1 MASQKIQIPSLAQLG
16 VIRDAAPHILPPNA
30 FSDGQNIRFVNE
42 GVEKRKGTAKIFADT
57 SSTDEIISISYFP
70 DPSEDR
76 YIRVIRDTSFN
87 PNRIKLESVAAN
99 GTITDLTLNT
109 NATSFLEFVNTSDSD
124 FQTNIV
130 AGGYALIV
138 NNGFHTPH
146 VIESSLNTAVE
157 IPNWN
162 YDIPTDGHVS
172 CKVIKSFKDVLIA
185 GNLTKYGT
193 VTTDGNGDITA
204 ITADANITRLPSAI
218 RVSSIASPGEIP
230 QLWDPSASGSK
241 PADEFEL
248 SSTAPIQDI
257 LELQG
262 TAIVYTSDSI
272 HSIQIDSRNNINVQN
287 ITKSQGLL
295 STGLVSEFEGK
306 HLVVGSDDIYTF
318 AGSSSSIQT
327 VAENRIKEYF
337 FDNLNPGY
345 IDNAFTATDKMTSEV
360 KIFFPNKESFDGKCN
375 EYLAWNYK
383 SNTWTI
389 NTCESVVDSTVGP
402 ITGGGLPSSTVTFGG
417 VGNAA
422 ATGQPEIQRI
432 TVDLGT
438 GNTLSSPTNQTESLT
453 YTGSNSA
460 TYLATKATI
469 GIPDDIIPTNQEK
482 LEYTVES
489 DVSTGGV
496 KVDFTTVSS
505 NQDTTVPRTQLAVD
519 VDYDFTT
526 TAIDAVDSSKSGNQ
540 FLTSA
545 SGSRMSWYGTGDL
558 LNSTN
563 YYLYASVAN
572 STTLFTPANN
582 KTMVLQLSS
591 NSFNNSTLNRYKI
604 ITNRNG
610 AITTASVTS
619 LPASF
624 THANGDRIV
633 VNSISGPGANA
644 GNRSFRQVTTNFKTE
659 TIVSGTATVRY
670 WTSAD
675 IDSFDNS
682 VDYTLSGVRT
692 GDSTNFSV
700 ALVTSKLINSNGT
713 LSTSVSYP
721 TSTLPNFTLSGG
733 VISYP
738 VNGVGD
744 ATDLDNKPEI
754 DLNVSVVNTIL
765 SYSPAGNNATNINL
779 TTPSISSGAEYVE
792 INSTQSE
799 IRITSAF
806 NSSDPTTFAVFRF
819 NTPST
824 TPVSYVLDS
833 ADIVSGTLS
842 FPFSTTDTNGVA
854 LTLELGNKLIRNT
867 QEKSGFIGTYSS
879 VSYNVTKQHTDFKL
893 INNGSSS
900 NPEHLEFNTAKVSAN
915 GFTEQGTLNFSQ
927 SVTLEVAGNVSASQW
942 TATLGEAA
950 TFSFSD
956 DNGQLISN
964 FALTPQE
971 TNSSAIATEV
981 VTAINNL
988 NHVSYT
994 ASSVGSVITV
1004 KNKVSASTN
1013 PVLSFIEN
1021 DGFGLQKEFLTSPLS
1036 DRTSNS
1042 SYDDRIHW
1050 AVYENGANSDFI
1062 AFQRYTGATGTTDI
1076 SLRRYSHFSLLSS
1089 NISGFINLN
1098 DYTEIQYAGGGFPFP
1113 ATIGDF
1119 TYSLSNDLIERG
1131 ALAYAVGT
1139 APNRLLYYKV
1149 KFRSNVDAGSS
1160 TETAPGT
1167 TFPIYNYTIDD
1178 GVNSALTSSYS
1189 PSNATDSSTT
1199 VAEGLRDS
1207 VISYFNSNKQSNQN
1221 AWNSETTVSNNN
1233 KTYGVID
1240 LNNET
1245 TLDEFV
1251 ISIATNANPDAPN
1264 SAAVLTG
1271 ANISGSQT
1279 GNVLRLFEPNNT
1291 TPVLDVLLSSN
1302 ETTSSIAQRIVD
1314 TVNNNVQSPVNYSAT
1329 NNTSSTRV
1337 DIVGSAVNTSSRWTT
1352 QYLAANNGAAAD
1364 GDFLISANATVTTQG
1379 KAYAVKLNVFE
1390 PRSQT
1395 TAVLPLT
1402 QTNNATIASEI
1413 VSLINA
1419 SSSVFSPNWLA
1430 EIDTGNTNV
1439 VKLTFKSNDYVL
1451 PANYPTARD
1460 VDYAGPNGYDGRA
1473 IYVSEVVYD
1482 TETIDNS
1489 ATIAE
1494 GSSGLTMA
1502 TQLSQIS
1509 GVEFQRGQPDIV
1521 GTKVKLIFENQNFL
1535 SQPSALSATPAQMG
1549 LAFTDMINADVPK
1562 LNATNNADGTV
1573 TISSND
1579 LTSNSLVFTVG
1590 FDETSDVNSID
1601 KADRSAPENWPTA
1614 SIAVT
1619 SLEQDSERPWSTSS
1633 FNDRQQY
1640 LVTASNHVTLGSNIG
1655 YAFNSCKLPSLISTG
1670 TAYDSFIE
1678 RTHLTVGDFSNI
1690 KQFNYLQA
1698 LVTQGDLGVCV
1709 NTINSPGETVSQLRT
1724 QSKKPF
1730 HIQEEY
1736 KIDIRKPASANSEK
1750 VYSSGRLVNVCFTDL
1765 VGEFNG
1771 IQYVGKTPWRLSG
1784 YGFDFTV
1791 RESRSESKD

>member
-57 SSTDEIISISYFP
+57 SSTNEIISISYFP
-70 DPSEDR
+70 DPTEDR
-76 YIRVIRDTSFN
+76 YIRIIRDTSFN
-87 PNRIKLESVAAN
+87 PNRIKLESVN
-99 GTITDLTLNT
+99 SSGTVTELTLNT
-109 NATSFLEFVNTSDSD
+109 NATSFLEFINTSDSD
-124 FQTNIV
+124 FQTDIV
-130 AGGYALIV
+130 AGGYALIA

-162 YDIPTDGHVS
+162 YNIATDGHVA

-193 VTTDGNGDITA
+193 VTTDSSGNITA
-204 ITADANITRLPSAI
+204 ITPNANITRLPSAI
-218 RVSSIASPGEIP
+218 RISSIASPGEIP

-262 TAIVYTSDSI
+262 TAIVYTSNSI
-272 HSIQIDSRNNINVQN
+272 HSIQIDSRNNVNVQN

-295 STGLVSEFEGK
+295 STGLVAEFEGK

-318 AGSSSSIQT
+318 SGSSSSIQT
-327 VAENRIKEYF
+327 VAENRIKDYF
-337 FDNLNPGY
+337 FNNLNPGY
-345 IDNAFTATDKMTSEV
+345 IDNCFVATDKMTAEV
-360 KIFFPNKESFDGKCN
+360 KIFFPNKESFSGKCN

-383 SNTWTI
+383 NNTWTI
-389 NTCESVVDSTVGP
+389 NTCESVVDSTLGP

-422 ATGQPEIQRI
+422 ATGQPEIQKI

-438 GNTLSSPTNQTESLT
+438 GNTLSAPTNQVESLS

-469 GIPDDIIPTNQEK
+469 GISDDIIPTNQEK
-482 LEYTVES
+482 LEYTFES
-489 DVSTGGV
+489 QASTGGV
-496 KVDFTTVSS
+496 KTQFTTVSD
-505 NQDTTVPRTQLAVD
+505 NQDTTIPRTQLAVD

-526 TAIDAVDSSKSGNQ
+526 TAIDAVTSKSA
-540 FLTSA
+540 TSFSTSS
-545 SGSRMSWYGTGDL
+545 SGSNIYLWSSGITDIITSTRYDFVSNTTGL
-558 LNSTN
+558 L
-563 YYLYASVAN
+563 
-572 STTLFTPANN
+572 TPANN
-582 KTMVLQLSS
+582 QTIILQVIGS
-591 NSFNNSTLNRYKI
+591 SFNDNTINKYKI
-604 ITNRNG
+604 FVNRDG
-610 AITTASVTS
+610 VTS
-619 LPASF
+619 TAFVSSFPASF
-624 THANGDRIV
+624 THYNGTRIV
-633 VNSISGPGANA
+633 INS
-644 GNRSFRQVTTNFKTE
+644 
-659 TIVSGTATVRY
+659 VSGAGTLASNRFFQRIETALKNVTVTNGTASARY
-670 WTSAD
+670 WLNAD
-675 IDSFDNS
+675 IDYFDSN
-682 VDYTLSGVRT
+682 VDYTLSGIRT

-700 ALVTSKLINSNGT
+700 AGVTSELINSNGT
-713 LSTSVSYP
+713 LSENVALP
-721 TSTLPNFTLSGG
+721 TSTVPNFTLSGS
-733 VISYP
+733 VVSYP
-738 VNGVGD
+738 VSGVGD

-765 SYSPAGNNATNINL
+765 SYSPTGNNATNINL
-779 TTPSISSGAEYVE
+779 STPSISSGVEYVE

-915 GFTEQGTLNFSQ
+915 GFIEQGTLNFSQ
-927 SVTLEVAGNVSASQW
+927 SVTLEVAGNASTSQW

-956 DNGQLISN
+956 DNGQLISD

-971 TNSSAIATEV
+971 TNISAIATEV

-1036 DRTSNS
+1036 EVSSNNNF
-1042 SYDDRIHW
+1042 DDRIYW
-1050 AVYENGANSDFI
+1050 YVRENGGTNDQI
-1062 AFQRYTGATGTTDI
+1062 RFQQYVGASGTTVAADI
-1076 SLRRYSHFSLLSS
+1076 RSSSFNLPSS
-1089 NISGFINLN
+1089 NVSGFVNFN
-1098 DYTEIQYAGGGFPFP
+1098 DYTEIQSFGGGFPFP
-1113 ATIGDF
+1113 TTIGDF
-1119 TYSLSNDLIERG
+1119 TYSFSNDLIERG
-1131 ALAYAVGT
+1131 ALAYTVGT
-1139 APNRLLYYKV
+1139 APNRAFYYKV
-1149 KFRSNVDAGSS
+1149 KFRSNLTAGSS
-1160 TETAPGT
+1160 TRTAPGT

-1199 VAEGLRDS
+1199 VAEGLRNS

-1251 ISIATNANPDAPN
+1251 ISIATNANPDATN

-1329 NNTSSTRV
+1329 NNTSSTRI

-1352 QYLAANNGAAAD
+1352 QYLAANNGTATD
-1364 GDFLISANATVTTQG
+1364 GDFFISANATVTTQG

-1402 QTNNATIASEI
+1402 QINNATIASEI
-1413 VSLINA
+1413 VSLINS
-1419 SSSVFSPNWLA
+1419 SSSVFFPNWLA

-1489 ATIAE
+1489 AVIAE

-1502 TQLSQIS
+1502 TQLSQVS

-1562 LNATNNADGTV
+1562 LNATDNADGTV

-1601 KADRSAPENWPTA
+1601 KADRSPPENWPTA

-1698 LVTQGDLGVCV
+1698 LVTQGDLGICV

-1724 QSKKPF
+1724 QTKKPF

-1771 IQYVGKTPWRLSG
+1771 VQYLGKTPWRLSG
-1784 YGFDFTV
+1784 YGFDFV
-1791 RESRSESKD
+1791 MRESRSESKD